1 MLRRGK
7 SLKETVAGRVAVMSS
22 LASVGRVRHKR
33 PMRLFIGLMLVAGG
47 SWMASGAE
55 LKLPVLETSTE
66 VYSNVIVMKITATDV
81 FFTHSRGVGN
91 AKLKD
96 LNPELQKRFRY
107 DPEKAAAATKQQ
119 AEATAQ
125 YYRTVTKE
133 QPPAQDA
140 EAEAEAGQKSDLSP
154 GEEDLRVPDLKAKSF
169 LGQPAPKFAVE
180 KWVTPPPITAGKFVL
195 VEFWAT
201 WCPSCRASIPD
212 LNRYHARFKDRLAI
226 IGLSGESE
234 AVVRGFKAPRIDY
247 ALAIDPRERM
257 SKEAEVKAIPH
268 AILMDPSGIVRF
280 EGNPAYL
287 TEQALE
293 RLLEKYAQ

>member
-1 MLRRGK
+1 
-7 SLKETVAGRVAVMSS
+7 
-22 LASVGRVRHKR
+22 
-33 PMRLFIGLMLVAGG
+33 MRFLIGLMLVAGATWAAG
-47 SWMASGAE
+47 GAE
-55 LKLPVLETSTE
+55 LKLPALETSTE
-66 VYSNVIVMKITATDV
+66 VYSNVTVMKVTATDV

-96 LNPELQKRFRY
+96 LSPELQKRFRY
-107 DPEKAAAATKQQ
+107 DPEKAAAVTQQQ

-125 YYRTVTKE
+125 YYRTVAKE
-133 QPPAQDA
+133 PPPAQEAETEADA
-140 EAEAEAGQKSDLSP
+140 EPKSDVPP
-154 GEEDLRVPDLKAKSF
+154 GEEDLQVPDLKAKSF

-195 VEFWAT
+195 IEFWAT

-234 AVVRGFKAPRIDY
+234 TVVRGFKAPRIDY
-247 ALAIDPRERM
+247 ALAVDPRERM

-268 AILMDPSGIVRF
+268 SILMDPSGTVRF

-293 RLLEKYAQ
+293 RLLDKYGQ